1 MRKDRKVN
9 QNNIKRERMIMVG
22 SSVFVL
28 AALTMTG
35 IYMRKGNADSQDNGY
50 VVDFTE
56 LEDRTD
62 QKLDELAQNYMAD
75 EGKGGDLS
83 LEDDLDYLPLEEE
96 SLEPQ
101 TTLVGSAQVDN
112 ALPEETQQ
120 TSPEVNLASVDS
132 TSVELPKIEEQ
143 KFVPENEV
151 GAGAGDAEQLPTTV
165 SAVSREL
172 HFSES
177 DGLIRPVEGEV
188 LIPYSMDQTVR
199 FKTLA
204 QYKYNPAVIFQ
215 AEVGTNVSACA
226 EGQVIAVYQDS
237 EIGHAVRLD
246 LGDGYQVVYGQLQD
260 IRVAEN
266 DYVNAGDTLGSV
278 AAPTIYFC
286 EDGSNLYFELTRNGE
301 EMNPEELF

>member
-1 MRKDRKVN
+1 MRRDRKEN
-9 QNNIKRERMIMVG
+9 KNNIKRERMIMIG

-35 IYMRKGNADSQDNGY
+35 IYMRQGNAGSQDNGY

-62 QKLDELAQNYMAD
+62 QKLDELARSHMAD
-75 EGKGGDLS
+75 DVMDGDFS
-83 LEDDLDYLPLEEE
+83 LEDDLDYM
-96 SLEPQ
+96 SLEDSQDLQ
-101 TTLVGSAQVDN
+101 TAPVGSAQVDN
-112 ALPEETQQ
+112 ALPEATQ
-120 TSPEVNLASVDS
+120 PDVASVDS
-132 TSVELPKIEEQ
+132 TQVELPKVEEQ

-151 GAGAGDAEQLPTTV
+151 GAGAGDEEQLPTTASSV
-165 SAVSREL
+165 PREL

-177 DGLIRPVEGEV
+177 DGLVRPVEGEV
-188 LIPYSMDQTVR
+188 LIPYSMDKTVR

-204 QYKYNPAVIFQ
+204 QYKYNPAVIFR

-246 LGDGYQVVYGQLQD
+246 LGDGYQVVYGQLQN
-260 IRVAEN
+260 ICVEVN
-266 DYVNAGDTLGSV
+266 DYVNAGDILGSV
-278 AAPTIYFC
+278 ASPTIYFC

-301 EMNPEELF
+301 VMDPGELF